1 MRYNLSERDG
11 KKLAGGI
18 SVFGGV
24 APLVIY
30 NNTIYYEPDRL
41 AGTPMFNGE
50 GGPLTTSIW
59 GKSGKPD
66 LRAYNN
72 VFISNGRTNP
82 AAVCNNLWTDDA
94 GLFTFDN
101 NIWWRLDG
109 GVRFQWGNTAINAWA
124 DWQANGFDGNGRN
137 ANPALIGRLSG
148 GPSAYFLTRAS
159 PAIDIGRTVT
169 DALRG
174 MGLQD

>member
-1 MRYNLSERDG
+1 LSIGAGVRVTNSIVVTAG
-11 KKLAGGI
+11 KADVREY
-18 SVFGGV
+18 SNVFG
-24 APLVIY
+24 A
-30 NNTIYYEPDRL
+30 
-41 AGTPMFNGE
+41 MC
-50 GGPLTTSIW
+50 
-59 GKSGKPD
+59 
-66 LRAYNN
+66 
-72 VFISNGRTNP
+72 RTKP
-82 AAVCNNLWTDDA
+82 AAVWNNVWSDGA

-101 NIWWRLDG
+101 NIWWRVDG
-109 GVRFQWGNTAINAWA
+109 GVGFQWGNTAINAWA

-174 MGLQD
+174 